1 VSKFLI
7 LGGAFCVFEDIEASQ
22 ELFLPDVIIAVN
34 DIGIYI
40 EDIDHWVTMHP
51 EKMPVW
57 VEQRK
62 KHGFEKPNMW
72 TTPEKIE
79 KAKKEVEGYSLV
91 NSKGGSGIL
100 GVNLAKFLGATKI
113 VLAGI
118 PMTQNS
124 HFNKENHWME
134 ATLYRQ
140 FWRGEK
146 SYVRWVRSMSGWT
159 KEMYG
164 PPTEEWL
171 KET

>member
-7 LGGAFCVFEDIEASQ
+7 LGGAHCVFEDIEASQ
-22 ELFLPDVIIAVN
+22 ELFIPDAIIAVN
-34 DIGIYI
+34 DIGIYV
-40 EDIDHWVTMHP
+40 EEIDHWCTMHP
-51 EKMPVW
+51 EKMPTW
-57 VEQRK
+57 EKHREA
-62 KHGFEKPNMW
+62 HGFVKPKMW
-72 TTPEKIE
+72 TATSRG
-79 KAKKEVEGYSLV
+79 VEGFTLV

-100 GVNLAKFLGATKI
+100 GVNIAKFLGASKI

-118 PMTQNS
+118 PMTQNA
-124 HFNKENHWME
+124 HFNKKSGWIE

-146 SYVRWVRSMSGWT
+146 SYPKWVRSMSGWT

-164 PPTEEWL
+164 SPTEEWL